1 MGAEHDIKD
10 AINQFDKDFPEIKNE
25 KGNNVIYYDP
35 NYDKR
40 PWEIFEDAEIFKNK
54 VNGAFILVMDIQ
66 SLTILLE
73 EIIKLETECKFDLIC
88 TGGACKVVFSLIK
101 NNNYEYLFKRG
112 CLFTYNPD
120 KYKNMIDLYPLIKG
134 IYIKNEE
141 VLKFL
146 EENERSTII
155 LRTLKLIT
163 LQDYIDKYKTIHK
176 MIARY

>member
-1 MGAEHDIKD
+1 
-10 AINQFDKDFPEIKNE
+10 
-25 KGNNVIYYDP
+25 
-35 NYDKR
+35 
-40 PWEIFEDAEIFKNK
+40 
-54 VNGAFILVMDIQ
+54 
-66 SLTILLE
+66 
-73 EIIKLETECKFDLIC
+73 
-88 TGGACKVVFSLIK
+88 
-101 NNNYEYLFKRG
+101 
-112 CLFTYNPD
+112 
-120 KYKNMIDLYPLIKG
+120 MIDLYPLIKG